1 MDDIVVIILTVLVAI
16 IGVAGQRKK
25 RRDLQEPGKTQPQS
39 PVDFWGL
46 LQEQGKIEDPY
57 SEYGSVTEEEEEMI
71 DTVPEQKPAYQFKTE
86 NEGSSGIVEQ
96 MKEKPSDK
104 KSKVFIDGERFSLRK
119 AVIYS
124 EIMNRKYI

>member
-25 RRDLQEPGKTQPQS
+25 RRNLQTSGKTQPGK
-39 PVDFWGL
+39 PMNFWEL
-46 LQEQGKIEDPY
+46 LQEQSKIEDPY
-57 SEYGSVTEEEEEMI
+57 SEYESEIEEEEEKI
-71 DTVPEQKPAYQFKTE
+71 KTVPEQKPAYQFKTE
-86 NEGSSGIVEQ
+86 NEGSSDIVEQ
-96 MKEKPSDK
+96 VKEEPRVK
-104 KSKVFIDGERFSLRK
+104 KSKVFIDGEKFSLRK